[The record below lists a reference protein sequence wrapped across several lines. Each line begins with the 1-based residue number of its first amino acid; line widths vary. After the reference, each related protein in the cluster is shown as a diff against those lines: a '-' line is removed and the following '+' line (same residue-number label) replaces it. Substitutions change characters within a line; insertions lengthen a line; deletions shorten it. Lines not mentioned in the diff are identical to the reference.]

1 MKRRNRWTNAGL
13 LAGLWVI
20 SCSLSAAS
28 AQASADGGT
37 LRVSFSS
44 IRQLDP
50 YKTGGNGDE
59 GNVDGLVFDALVY
72 IDAKAT
78 PKPLLAT
85 SWKTTDSTTWV
96 FNLRRGVKFQDGN
109 AVFARGQG
117 REVTA
122 ADVVY
127 SINRFVKASN
137 AFSIG
142 DIASVKAT
150 DKYTVELKTAKPNPF
165 LVIDPNQ
172 LAQVAVVPHEAIEK
186 LGEEGFA
193 RTPVGSG
200 PFKVGSF
207 TPNQTLTLTRNDS
220 YWIKPKLS
228 QVQFVYLP
236 DPTVATLAVQSG
248 RVDVLP
254 YLLNVDSATQLAT
267 QRSVK
272 LIQGTG
278 SYRGLGFNVKTAP
291 FNDVSVRK
299 AISMAIDID
308 GAYKSVLGPHAI
320 RAYGQVPPWVPF
332 GYDPTLKNLWSYNP
346 AGAAALLGKAGY
358 VKNAQGQYAKNGQP
372 LTIAIKTIAGSQ
384 VRVLTILAT
393 QLKAFGIDTTIQQ
406 QDVSVWADDLLKGN
420 TGVFFDFSYAGT
432 TGLYALFGGENIG
445 ASNTHQY
452 KNSAVDAEFAQA
464 LQTASAVTRSSLWK
478 RAQRTVFQETV
489 GIPLYFE
496 NGYSVVASGV
506 QGFVPAYGPLKVVSP
521 SNNVMFGP

>member
-1 MKRRNRWTNAGL
+1 MSTSL
-13 LAGLWVI
+13 VAGLWV
-20 SCSLSAAS
+20 LSAFLGAAS
-28 AQASADGGT
+28 AQAAADGGT
-37 LRVSFSS
+37 LRISFTAL
-44 IRQLDP
+44 RQLDP
-50 YKTGGNGDE
+50 YKTGGSNDE

-72 IDAKAT
+72 MDVKVT
-78 PKPLLAT
+78 PRPLLAT

-96 FNLRRGVKFQDGN
+96 FTLRKGVKFQDGN
-109 AVFARGQG
+109 AVFAKGQG

-127 SINRFVKASN
+127 SVNRFTKVSN
-137 AFSIG
+137 AYSIG

-150 DKYTVELKTAKPNPF
+150 DKYTVEIKTAKPNPF

-172 LAQVAVVPHEAIEK
+172 LAQVAIVPHEAIEK

-200 PFKVGSF
+200 PFKVQSF

-220 YWIKPKLS
+220 YWIPPKLK
-228 QVQFVYLP
+228 QVQFIYLP

-248 RVDVLP
+248 RVDVVP
-254 YLLNVDSATQLAT
+254 YLLDVDSATQLAN

-272 LIQGTG
+272 LVQGAG

-291 FNDVSVRK
+291 FDDPNVRK

-308 GAYKSVLGPHAI
+308 SAYKAVLGPHAI

-346 AGAAALLGKAGY
+346 AGAAALLTKAGY
-358 VKNAQGQYAKNGQP
+358 TKNDQGQYAKDGKP
-372 LTIAIKTIAGSQ
+372 LTISLKTIAGSQ

-393 QLKAFGIDTTIQQ
+393 QLKAFGIDTSLQQ

-420 TGVFFDFSYAGT
+420 TGMFFDFSYAGT
-432 TGLYALFGGENIG
+432 TGLYALFGGNNIG

-452 KNSAVDAEFAQA
+452 KNAGVDALFAQA
-464 LQTASAVTRSSLWK
+464 LQTVEPANRSLLWK
-478 RAQRTVFQETV
+478 RAQRAIFRETV

-496 NGYSVVASGV
+496 NGYAVVGAGV
-506 QGFVPAYGPLKVVSP
+506 QGFVPAYGPMKLVAP
-521 SNNVMFGP
+521 TTNVMFGP